1 MTTRPSV
8 KAPIM
13 RQIIGV
19 IASRADLLR
28 AVRMKNAPDLFELR
42 LDHLLNH
49 LDLLESE
56 LSRLAS
62 PFIIT
67 ARHPRE
73 GGANNLSVNQRR
85 QLLSR
90 FLRRARYIDVELR
103 STKALKSV
111 LSLAGK
117 QNVGRIISF
126 HDFNSTPT
134 LASLRAKARAAKAR
148 GADIFKVATRTDS
161 RTELARLLKFFSDH
175 DVDLPISAMGI
186 GKLGSESRRELIR
199 LGSVLNYANSG
210 RVRISGQP
218 SLSEIRRWTSAA
230 RR

>member
-1 MTTRPSV
+1 MTTRPPV
-8 KAPIM
+8 KAPIAP
-13 RQIIGV
+13 QIIGV

-28 AVRMKNAPDLFELR
+28 AVRMKNSPDLFELR
-42 LDHLLNH
+42 LDHLLND

-56 LSRLAS
+56 LSRLSS
-62 PFIIT
+62 PFVIT

-73 GGANNLSVNQRR
+73 GGANNLSFNQRR

-90 FLRRARYIDVELR
+90 FLRHARYIDLELR
-103 STKALKSV
+103 STKPFKSV

-134 LASLRAKARAAKAR
+134 VASLRAKARAAKSH

-161 RTELARLLKFFSDH
+161 RTELARLLDFFANY

-186 GKLGSESRRELIR
+186 GRLGRESRRELLR
-199 LGSVLNYANSG
+199 LGSVLNYANLG
-210 RVRISGQP
+210 RVQVRGQP
-218 SLSEIRRWTSAA
+218 SLSEITRWTLAD
-230 RR
+230 RC